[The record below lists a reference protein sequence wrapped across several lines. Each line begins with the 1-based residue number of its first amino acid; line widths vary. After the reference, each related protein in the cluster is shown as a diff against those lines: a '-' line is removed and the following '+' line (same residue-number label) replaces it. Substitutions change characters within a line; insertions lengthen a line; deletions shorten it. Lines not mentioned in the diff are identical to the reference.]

1 MKNKNIFLHDKKK
14 KVEPMSKEL
23 AKQVNV
29 QKNYERH
36 YEKNHV
42 LKILDEIPDKPIGY
56 FTERTS
62 GNIIQTT
69 DEKGMITV
77 NDFVLQFGKIA
88 PKTEFGGYHINDLTK
103 DLSKI
108 LK

>member
-1 MKNKNIFLHDKKK
+1 MKNKNIFLHDGKR

-23 AKQVNV
+23 AKEVNA
-29 QKNYERH
+29 KKSYERH
-36 YEKNHV
+36 YQKDHI

-56 FTERTS
+56 FTETTS

-88 PKTEFGGYHINDLTK
+88 PKTEFSGYHVNALTNE
-103 DLSKI
+103 LSKI